1 MKYSR
6 NSLTETVGHLECYGV
21 VQMRNESL
29 TKIVTKNGKLL
40 CKACVVPKVGLNDI

>member
-1 MKYSR
+1 MKYNR
-6 NSLTETVGHLECYGV
+6 NSLTEAVGFLESYGM

-29 TKIVTKNGKLL
+29 TKTVKKNGKLS